1 MTTLS
6 PKQDIKSNAF
16 FVSFT
21 YAWISALVLLNTNEF
36 ETDSRYLAADYWPS
50 YCQQFKYAIM
60 ALNLSV
66 FKGK

>member
-21 YAWISALVLLNTNEF
+21 VLLNTNEF